1 MLARIY
7 KKIFKEKILINN
19 MLIEGEKAPQFEL
32 KDQSGKLVKLSD
44 YKGKDVVIYFY
55 PKDDTPGCTAEACSI
70 RDNYNQYIKKGIV
83 VLGISPDDERK
94 HTKFKEKY
102 QLPFTLLADTEKKV
116 LKAYGVWGKKKFMG
130 REYEGV
136 IRTTFLIDKE
146 QKIKE
151 VISKVECKTHGKD
164 LLKKY

>member
-1 MLARIY
+1 M
-7 KKIFKEKILINN
+7 KILRMLSYLKKFEPSTN

-32 KDQSGKLVKLSD
+32 KDSTGKTVKLSD

-70 RDNYNQYIKKGIV
+70 RDNYNSYIKKGIV
-83 VLGISPDDERK
+83 VLGISPDDEKK
-94 HTKFKEKY
+94 HTKFREKY
-102 QLPFTLLADTEKKV
+102 NLPFTLLADTDKKV
-116 LKAYGVWGKKKFMG
+116 LKLYGVWGKKKFMG

-136 IRTTFLIDKE
+136 IRTTFLIDKN
-146 QKIKE
+146 QNIKE
-151 VISKVECKTHGKD
+151 IISKVECKTHGKD

>member
-1 MLARIY
+1 MLSY
-7 KKIFKEKILINN
+7 LKKFDKSNN
-19 MLIEGEKAPQFEL
+19 MLIEGEKAPYFEL
-32 KDQSGKLVKLSD
+32 RDQSGKLVKLTD
-44 YKGKDVVIYFY
+44 YKGKDVIVYFY

-70 RDNYNQYIKKGIV
+70 RDNYNEYTKKGIV
-83 VLGISPDDERK
+83 VIGISPDDEKK

-102 QLPFTLLADTEKKV
+102 QLPFILLADTEKRV

-151 VISKVECKTHGKD
+151 VISKVQCKTHGKD